1 MDASPLFI
9 IAVTLALLAASA
21 FCSGSETGITA
32 VTRARMHMLEKN
44 GSRRARLVS
53 WLRQHKES
61 TIGTLLLG
69 NTLVNVLAGALATS
83 FGEHVMGL
91 EGAVYAT
98 IAMTLAVLIFGE
110 TLPKTYAIQ
119 NADRVALMVAPFLFL
134 MVKLF
139 TPVIFVVKLIV
150 SGCMTLCR
158 MNKSGAPVVAASDA
172 IRGAI
177 ELHHHEGEMV
187 KQDRDMLG
195 SILDLGDV
203 WVGEIM
209 VHRKRMVTVNAGQAP
224 AKIVEAVL
232 GSPNTRVPLWKDNP
246 DNIVGVLHVKDLL
259 RAVRAPGADINA
271 LDVMAI
277 ATEPWFIPESTTL
290 RDQLRAFRERR
301 NHLAIVVDEYG
312 SIEGIV
318 TLEDIIEEIVGQ
330 INDEHDK
337 PVAGIRPQLDGSV
350 IVEGAITLRDLNRHM
365 DWDLPADEASTVA
378 GLLMHGARVVP
389 EVDEVFELYGFSFRV
404 LQKQGNEITGIQ
416 IERVQRSRVAAD
428 HDAA

>member
-1 MDASPLFI
+1 MDDDLLFLATTI
-9 IAVTLALLAASA
+9 LALLAASA

-32 VTRARMHMLEKN
+32 VTRARMHMLEKS
-44 GSRRARLVS
+44 GSRRARVVN

-69 NTLVNVLAGALATS
+69 NTLVNVMAGALATS
-83 FGEHVMGL
+83 FGERLMGF
-91 EGAVYAT
+91 EGAAYAT
-98 IAMTLAVLIFGE
+98 IAMTFAVLVFGE
-110 TLPKTYAIQ
+110 ALPKTYAIQ
-119 NADRVALMVAPFLFL
+119 NSDRVALMVAPFLFL

-139 TPVIFVVKLIV
+139 TPVTFVVKLIV
-150 SGCMTLCR
+150 EGCMALFG
-158 MNKSGAPVVAASDA
+158 MNKSGKPVVAASDA
-172 IRGAI
+172 LRGAI

-209 VHRKRMVTVNAGQAP
+209 VHRKKMVTVNAGQTP

-232 GSPNTRVPLWKDNP
+232 GSPHTRVPLWKDNP
-246 DNIVGVLHVKDLL
+246 DNIVGVVHVKDLL
-259 RAVRAPGADINA
+259 RAVRAPGADMDTF
-271 LDVMAI
+271 DVMTI

-301 NHLAIVVDEYG
+301 SHLAVVVDEYG

-350 IVEGAITLRDLNRHM
+350 IVEGVVTLRDLNRHM
-365 DWDLPADEASTVA
+365 DWDLPDDEASTVA
-378 GLLMHGARVVP
+378 GLLMHEARVVP
-389 EVDEVFELYGFSFRV
+389 EVDEVFELHDFSFRV

-416 IERVQRSRVAAD
+416 IERVQHPKVASG